1 MQPKKRKHQKV
12 DLTKQKVQYVVDI
25 KLTSAPSVD
34 ITKKAPELVKIN
46 YSDNQ
51 QQLRPYP
58 HFLPGGQVYTSWTKK
73 KSSNKSKYEEQYEK
87 NSANY
92 ILHHEKNTLSSKNT
106 ENYQ

>member
-73 KSSNKSKYEEQYEK
+73 
-87 NSANY
+87 NSTSY